1 MQQQQTFMLSFR
13 FYPRNRHHMH
23 CTAAHSDFFRV
34 VRIIQHLKKSRV
46 GWLPYIKILRI
57 QDYSNNWVQTR
68 LQIDAFKHSCS
79 TLKWNDLANLYSR
92 DFKTTNCARSW
103 QIQFFI
109 LPTFNLSHLKIHL
122 KPHLILVITKKPSF
136 FIHMLEKSI
145 IHFKTNFFPGIKKLR
160 HRLLLLSWTLKNVT
174 KIPFSWELLH
184 K

>member
-1 MQQQQTFMLSFR
+1 MLMAASRDLCLQISKSTMQQQQTFMLSFR

-92 DFKTTNCARSW
+92 FQDDKLCAVMTDSIFYFANFQSFTFKNTFEASPDF
-103 QIQFFI
+103 
-109 LPTFNLSHLKIHL
+109 SHY
-122 KPHLILVITKKPSF
+122 
-136 FIHMLEKSI
+136 
-145 IHFKTNFFPGIKKLR
+145 
-160 HRLLLLSWTLKNVT
+160 
-174 KIPFSWELLH
+174 
-184 K
+184 